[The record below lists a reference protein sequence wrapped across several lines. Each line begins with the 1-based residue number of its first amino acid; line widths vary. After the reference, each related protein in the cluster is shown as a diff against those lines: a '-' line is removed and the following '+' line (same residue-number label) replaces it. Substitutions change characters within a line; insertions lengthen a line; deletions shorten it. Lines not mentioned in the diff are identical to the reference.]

1 MMKQES
7 VIVTDATIT
16 QLPAA
21 PLHALEIWSNPSAVA
36 KRFEAATGFALPP
49 MGRSAGADALR
60 LIRYEPTVWL
70 VEGNASALPA
80 ILAPQILGDDGSLT
94 PIGGGIVRVRLSG
107 KSWRTLLM
115 EGGVFDAEN
124 PAFAAGC
131 SAATIIDHVAV
142 RLHVVSD
149 DVCDVYVPASFGSG
163 LVHFWEEAA
172 GSLAAEI
179 G

>member
-1 MMKQES
+1 MSETAQML
-7 VIVTDATIT
+7 TIT
-16 QLPAA
+16 PLPAA
-21 PLHALEIWSNPSAVA
+21 PLHALEIWSNAPAVA
-36 KRFEAATGFALPP
+36 KRFAAATGFALPP
-49 MGRSAGADALR
+49 MGRSAGTDALR

-70 VEGNASALPA
+70 VEGDASALPDILSG
-80 ILAPQILGDDGSLT
+80 ILAEDGSLT

-107 KSWRTLLM
+107 KGWRTLLM

-124 PAFAAGC
+124 PAFAPGC

-149 DVCDVYVPASFGSG
+149 DVCDAYVPASFSAG
-163 LVHFWEEAA
+163 LLHFWEVAA
-172 GSLAAEI
+172 GNLV